1 MSKVRIDSPGMFDSV
16 GFEFTVC
23 GKVNPARCPVQVYVQ
38 AADNKWYL
46 QKETVKRGN
55 RWSVP
60 CHFGGETHT
69 IGAAYAV
76 VAILTE
82 DRPTTPL
89 DTLPDVETSDVILVF
104 RQ

>member
-1 MSKVRIDSPGMFDSV
+1 MSKVRIDSPEMFDTV

-23 GKVNPARCPVQVYVQ
+23 GKVTPAKLPVQVYVQ

-46 QKETVKRGN
+46 QREVEKHGGHWAV
-55 RWSVP
+55 S
-60 CHFGGETHT
+60 CHFGDETGT

-76 VAILTE
+76 VALLTE

-89 DTLPDVETSDVILVF
+89 ETLPDVKTSDVILVF